1 MTKELL
7 SLRALKLSLYII
19 FQQTKKPEDKIKSSV
34 CRKIFNRK
42 IRQAK
47 KVYFSNLIGCQ
58 KRNPKNM
65 WDTLKNIKGMG
76 NKPNQSSMKIDF
88 IKKENLIIS
97 DQVLI
102 TNEFNKYFS
111 SMANVKQKLFIK

>member
-1 MTKELL
+1 
-7 SLRALKLSLYII
+7 
-19 FQQTKKPEDKIKSSV
+19 
-34 CRKIFNRK
+34 
-42 IRQAK
+42 
-47 KVYFSNLIGCQ
+47 
-58 KRNPKNM
+58 
-65 WDTLKNIKGMG
+65 MG

-111 SMANVKQKLFIK
+111 SNGQCKAEAIHKIDNDFSEFLPPPFMLILQMIQ